1 MAGPH
6 TATMAAMLSSASDL
20 ARLFGGTLEGG
31 GDRSAALRDITT
43 DSREVVPGG
52 AFVAVSG
59 EREDGHA
66 YVGHALSRGA
76 ALVVVRGDSGVAD
89 DTAALLTLRVD
100 DTATALRA
108 ACTRRLIE
116 LGCDVV
122 AITGSAGK
130 TTVKEMC
137 AAAMS
142 RLRVAKTPGNLNTW
156 TGIPLS
162 VLRLQ
167 PPVDHFVAEVAMSAP
182 GEIHM
187 LAEMLQPRVGVL
199 LNIGLAHVGLLGS
212 IDAIADAKAELIQSL
227 DAGGVAVCNADDSR
241 VRDVAMRSPAPVEWF
256 GLSHPDALFR
266 ASDIEV
272 DGLRGT
278 RCLLHGPDGDAQL
291 RLHVVGE
298 HAVLDACA
306 AAAVA
311 AQFGV
316 GVVEVAERLG
326 DVVAPEQR
334 GAVLAGARGAV
345 IYDDSYNSSPA
356 SLRAALDVLATSG
369 MPRRIAVIGDML
381 ELGDHAP
388 AEHREAG
395 QRIAVS
401 ATHLVAIGEYARDMA
416 DAAVAAGM
424 LPGTVHVAADVDD
437 ATERALELCAA
448 DTAVL
453 VKASH
458 GVHLERIVERLRP

>member
-1 MAGPH
+1 
-6 TATMAAMLSSASDL
+6 MAAMLSSASDL
-20 ARLFGGTLEGG
+20 ARLFGGTLEGR

-52 AFVAVSG
+52 SFVAVAG
-59 EREDGHA
+59 EREDGHS
-66 YVGHALSRGA
+66 YVADALSRGA
-76 ALVVVRGDSGVAD
+76 SLVVVRGDFGAPD
-89 DTAALLTLRVD
+89 DTADVLTLRVD

-162 VLRLQ
+162 VLRME

-182 GEIHM
+182 GEIRT
-187 LAEMLQPRVGVL
+187 LAEMLRPRVGVL

-212 IDAIADAKAELIQSL
+212 INAIAAAKAELIESL
-227 DAGGVAVCNADDSR
+227 DAGGVAVCNAEDSR
-241 VRDVAMRSPAPVEWF
+241 VRDIALRSPAPVEWF
-256 GLSHPDALFR
+256 GLRHPDALFR
-266 ASDIEV
+266 ASDIEI

-278 RCLLHGPDGDAQL
+278 RCVLHGPDGSAQL
-291 RLHVVGE
+291 RLRTLGE

-316 GVVEVAERLG
+316 GVAEVAERLG
-326 DVVAPEQR
+326 DAAAPEQR
-334 GAVLAGARGAV
+334 GALLAGAHGAV

-395 QRIAVS
+395 QRIARS

-424 LPGTVHVAADVDD
+424 PPGSVNVAADIDD
-437 ATERALELCAA
+437 ATERALELCAP

-458 GVHLERIVERLRP
+458 GLHLERIVERLRA